1 MNHANL
7 IGKVAVGPHLVKDS
21 DGSEHTE
28 LVMQLVTQF
37 LGSNDEV
44 VTKTSMPRV
53 RITGRWL
60 KVQDLLQPGENLA
73 VEGTLEHDA
82 DQNLFVLVNDL
93 IIL

>member
-7 IGKVAVGPHLVKDS
+7 IGKVAVGPRLVKDS

-37 LGSNDEV
+37 LGSNDEI
-44 VTKTSMPRV
+44 VTKTRTPRV
-53 RITGRWL
+53 RITDRWL
-60 KVQDLLQPGENLA
+60 KVQDLLTPGSTLA
-73 VEGTLEHDA
+73 VEGSIERNA